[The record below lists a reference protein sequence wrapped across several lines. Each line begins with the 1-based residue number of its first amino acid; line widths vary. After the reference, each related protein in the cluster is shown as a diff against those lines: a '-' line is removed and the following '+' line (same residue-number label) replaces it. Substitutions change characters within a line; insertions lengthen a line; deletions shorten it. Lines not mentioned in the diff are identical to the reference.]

1 MAYYDNLTKNVFDNN
16 LTNIDLII
24 DNAGY
29 GTDPEYHIAQNIT
42 IMISQIYIFTPDTK
56 FFNLMWFFIVFLIF
70 EILALIVLI
79 WRYSKNKNKL

>member
-1 MAYYDNLTKNVFDNN
+1 MAYYDNITSNVFDNK

-29 GTDPEYHIAQNIT
+29 GTDPKYHIAQNIT
-42 IMISQIYIFTPDTK
+42 IKISQIYIFTPDTK
-56 FFNLMWFFIVFLIF
+56 FYNLMWFFIVFVSF

-79 WRYSKNKNKL
+79 WRYGKNKDKL